1 MSTLVLAMR
10 ATFPTVQ
17 ALVRLLLVN
26 PASSATAEKSFSSLR
41 RLKSF
46 TRSTCGQMR
55 LNNVALCHVHKDISD
70 QLDIK
75 KLMR

>member
-26 PASSATAEKSFSSLR
+26 PASSATAERSFSSLR

-55 LNNVALCHVHKDISD
+55 LNNVVLCHVHKDISD